1 MYIYIYTIY
10 QEWAGSHV
18 IKCAWKPATGRSS
31 LRMDAFCTCVYT
43 YSLQLSSFRMPT
55 LWFIYLIVGTCHFNT
70 LFWVYLFFFQEKKDS
85 TLNLPSLY
93 DKKVATGGFYRYT
106 TCERASLK
114 ATYCSMYAT
123 YCSIEWLQHSSNFP
137 PSGHGCHVSRI
148 ETGAC
153 HTSHVHVSC
162 LSVIN
167 LIWQFG
173 QQYKGN
179 RPKVSFWAVLI

>member
-1 MYIYIYTIY
+1 MLFAPVFILTACSSALLGCPRCGLFIWLLVLNLPLQYTFL
-10 QEWAGSHV
+10 
-18 IKCAWKPATGRSS
+18 S
-31 LRMDAFCTCVYT
+31 L
-43 YSLQLSSFRMPT
+43 SF
-55 LWFIYLIVGTCHFNT
+55 
-70 LFWVYLFFFQEKKDS
+70 FFFQEKKDS

-93 DKKVATGGFYRYT
+93 DKKVATGGYYRYT

-137 PSGHGCHVSRI
+137 PSGRGCHVSRI

-153 HTSHVHVSC
+153 HTSRVHVSC